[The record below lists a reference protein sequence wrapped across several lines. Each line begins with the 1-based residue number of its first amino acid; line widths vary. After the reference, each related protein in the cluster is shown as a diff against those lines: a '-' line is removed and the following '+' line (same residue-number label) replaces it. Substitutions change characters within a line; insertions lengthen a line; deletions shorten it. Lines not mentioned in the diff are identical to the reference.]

1 MPARGTL
8 ATSLA
13 FDKVAIKLRA
23 EQVYLFCRDVATKSS
38 VVNLKEGVGEACSI
52 TGDELALQ
60 TNNRDSA

>member
-38 VVNLKEGVGEACSI
+38 VVNLKEGVGEECII
-52 TGDELALQ
+52 TGD
-60 TNNRDSA
+60 